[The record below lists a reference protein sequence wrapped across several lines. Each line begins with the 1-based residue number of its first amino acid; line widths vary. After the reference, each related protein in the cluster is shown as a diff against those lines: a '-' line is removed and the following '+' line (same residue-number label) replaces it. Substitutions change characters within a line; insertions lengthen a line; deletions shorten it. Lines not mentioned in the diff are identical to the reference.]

1 VGEYPNALTDD
12 EQTEECD
19 AYQQPEKVMVV
30 LPSDAVIK
38 IYAMMIESLRASF
51 TCIAMIAGN
60 VNCLLTFLTVLQL
73 FFIIIFFD
81 SEKKIVSWV
90 TYRYLKKIKD
100 YHYEKSI
107 DGCEHYP

>member
-1 VGEYPNALTDD
+1 MGEYPNALADN

-19 AYQQPEKVMVV
+19 AYQQSEKVMVV
-30 LPSDAVIK
+30 LPSNTVVE
-38 IYAMMIESLRASF
+38 IYTMMIESLRASF
-51 TCIAMIAGN
+51 TCIAMITGN

-90 TYRYLKKIKD
+90 AYCDLKKIID
-100 YHYEKSI
+100 YHYEKCI
-107 DGCEHYP
+107 DACEHYP